1 LDDLLLLFPHEL
13 LDELL
18 DEELELE
25 ELDELLLLE
34 EDEED
39 DEELE
44 LDELEDEL
52 DLSASLSASKVAPI
66 CVRTS
71 STSFLV
77 STGRKAS
84 EPTCKRRFSL
94 RKPSSWSSISAVI
107 SFETAR
113 TLLFASIPARASV

>member
-1 LDDLLLLFPHEL
+1 MDDLLLLFPHEL

-25 ELDELLLLE
+25 ELDELLLE

-71 STSFLV
+71 STSLLV
-77 STGRKAS
+77 STGRNAS